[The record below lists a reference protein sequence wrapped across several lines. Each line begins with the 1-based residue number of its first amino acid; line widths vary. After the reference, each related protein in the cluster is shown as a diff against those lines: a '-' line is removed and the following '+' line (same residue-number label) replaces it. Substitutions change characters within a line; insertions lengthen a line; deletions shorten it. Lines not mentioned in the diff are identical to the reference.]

1 MPLLFSYGTLQQEAI
16 QHATFGRRL
25 EGSSD
30 EVAAFEAA
38 AIVLDDPQVV
48 VSTGTSQHRN
58 AVHTGKPGSR
68 LQGTALDVT
77 PEELAKA
84 DEYERLANYVR
95 IAVRLAS
102 GKDAWMYV
110 SEPHLRSGK
119 RSRFIE
125 HVGVVIHEADAD
137 GASVASL
144 QVRAHHFNTVGV
156 VHGGAIFTLADTG
169 MAAALIPQLK
179 EGESCATTSLTI
191 GYFRP
196 VLAGPMVCTSRVV
209 YRGKSLAHV
218 EGNVHVAEKLVARGN
233 GSWAIFPR
241 RA

>member
-16 QHATFGRRL
+16 QRSTFGRAL
-25 EGSSD
+25 DGAPD
-30 EVAAFEAA
+30 ELAWFE
-38 AIVLDDPQVV
+38 
-48 VSTGTSQHRN
+48 SQALGPHRN
-58 AVHTGKPGSR
+58 AAYTGKSESR
-68 LQGTALDVT
+68 VTGTALDVT

-84 DEYERLANYVR
+84 DEYERSTNYVR
-95 IAVRLAS
+95 ISVRLAS

-110 SEPHLRSGK
+110 SEPHLRGAR

-125 HVGVVIHEADAD
+125 HVGVVIHESAA
-137 GASVASL
+137 GASLASL
-144 QVRAHHFNTVGV
+144 QVMAHHFNTVGV

-179 EGESCATTSLTI
+179 EGEGCATTSLTI

-196 VLAGPMVCTSRVV
+196 VLAGPVVCTSRVV

-218 EGNVHVAEKLVARGN
+218 EGNMHVADKLVARAN
-233 GSWAIFPR
+233 GSWAVFPR
-241 RA
+241 RT